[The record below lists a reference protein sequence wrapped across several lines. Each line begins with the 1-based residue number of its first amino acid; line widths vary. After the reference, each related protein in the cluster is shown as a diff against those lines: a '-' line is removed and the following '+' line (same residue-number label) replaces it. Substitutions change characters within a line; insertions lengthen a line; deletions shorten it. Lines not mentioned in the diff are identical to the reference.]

1 MVLRTPSISC
11 GGAVR
16 RRGEPLGYNPN
27 MRTYGLPLAALT
39 LLAVVF
45 PTHEE
50 QTFPLPGQPLTVDG
64 YTTIRSTDPHTIE
77 VTVDDPEQEA
87 RHLFHLWSNETL
99 PAIDCSFPRAHLELT
114 EKVLRVVANGGGE
127 VITLA
132 LSSAPPH
139 AESAPKSTRYTG
151 YGLQHETVN

>member
-1 MVLRTPSISC
+1 M
-11 GGAVR
+11 R
-16 RRGEPLGYNPN
+16 RRGQPLGYNPN
-27 MRTYGLPLAALT
+27 MRWTYGLPLTALT
-39 LLAVVF
+39 LLAVVSS

-77 VTVDDPEQEA
+77 VTVDDPEQLA
-87 RHLFHLWSNETL
+87 KHLFHLWSNETL
-99 PAIDCSFPRAHLELT
+99 PAIDRSFPRAHLELT
-114 EKVLRVVANGGGE
+114 EKELHVVANGGGE

-132 LSSAPPH
+132 LSSAPPR

-151 YGLQHETVN
+151 YGLQHEMSN